1 MTTLQSKSTTD
12 TLYTVKRNFR
22 GVSKDYWGPLEN
34 IEKIDA
40 DAVEITESVRSLPGI
55 K

>member
-1 MTTLQSKSTTD
+1 MH
-12 TLYTVKRNFR
+12 TVKRNFL
-22 GVSKDYWGPLEN
+22 GATKDYWGPLEN

-40 DAVEITESVRSLPGI
+40 DAVEITESVRSLPGL

>member
-1 MTTLQSKSTTD
+1 MCVTIFSDCSI
-12 TLYTVKRNFR
+12 VKRNFL

-34 IEKIDA
+34 IEKIDG
-40 DAVEITESVRSLPGI
+40 DAAEITESVRSLPGI